1 MSNTKRATIARLKA
15 KAPRQKIV
23 EVEIPTGD
31 ADGSVEKAEL
41 LFRSIG
47 SKEYDQ
53 LVTSFPPTPAQRKDG
68 ANYNIDKFAP
78 ALLARVIVDPEMT
91 DEEAEELWSSEAWNR
106 GELFNLFT
114 EAVALCLTGVQVD
127 PSESV

>member
-1 MSNTKRATIARLKA
+1 MSNTKRATLAKLKS
-15 KAPRQKIV
+15 KAARQKIV

-31 ADGSVEKAEL
+31 ADGSVEKTEL

-47 SKEYDQ
+47 SKEYDS
-53 LVTSFPPTPAQRKDG
+53 LVTSFPPNSQQRKDG
-68 ANYNIDKFAP
+68 AAYNIDKFAP

-91 DEEAEELWSSEAWNR
+91 EEEAGELWNSPDWNR

-127 PSESV
+127 PSESA